1 MLGVDTSFYVAVALT
16 YFEFLEE
23 KEVSRTDHTCVKAY
37 ILYLQSYLAALND

>member
-23 KEVSRTDHTCVKAY
+23 KEVSRTDHIWVKVHV
-37 ILYLQSYLAALND
+37 LYSQSYLAALND